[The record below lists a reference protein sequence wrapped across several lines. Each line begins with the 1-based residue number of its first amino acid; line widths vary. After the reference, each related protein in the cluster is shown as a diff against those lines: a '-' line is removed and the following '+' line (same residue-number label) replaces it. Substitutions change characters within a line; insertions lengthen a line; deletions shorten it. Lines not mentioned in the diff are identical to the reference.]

1 MEPGGYVI
9 DFTVLEPSAMTS
21 SVSTTVDPS
30 ARVVVVVVVDL
41 RMDAFVSPPT
51 GTAVADVI
59 VMVEKERK
67 VM

>member
-1 MEPGGYVI
+1 MI
-9 DFTVLEPSAMTS
+9 DFIVLEPSALTS

-41 RMDAFVSPPT
+41 RMDAFVSPPM